1 MLDVRWIRENP
12 EALDAALKRRGARP
26 LSAEVVELDSA
37 YRKVQTRLEEMK
49 AERNALSRKVG
60 EAKGEGPEAKAAIE
74 KVAALKEQMKRLEQE
89 ARAAKTDLDKVML
102 TIPNTP
108 EDEVPDGADESGNKE
123 LRRFMNPIAFL
134 FEEQNHVDLGERLGL
149 LDLDTATL
157 MSGARFS
164 VLYGALARLERA
176 LAAFMLD
183 MHTEEN
189 GYTEV
194 SVPYLVRDTAL
205 IGTGQLPKFADDLFR
220 TTDERWLIPTAEVP
234 LANIVRERIL
244 REEQL
249 PMRLVACTPC
259 FRSEAGA
266 AGKDTQGMIRQHQ
279 FHKVEM
285 VSVVKPEDSAEE
297 LERMT
302 ECAEKVLQKLQIP
315 YRTVEL
321 CTGELGFASRRTYD
335 VEVWLTGSK
344 AYREISSCSNCG
356 DFQARRMDARYR
368 LADEETGTHFVHTL
382 NGSGLAVGRLLV
394 SLMENYQAEDGS
406 ISLPTALVSYMGGVK
421 RIHPHET

>member
-1 MLDVRWIRENP
+1 
-12 EALDAALKRRGARP
+12 
-26 LSAEVVELDSA
+26 
-37 YRKVQTRLEEMK
+37 
-49 AERNALSRKVG
+49 
-60 EAKGEGPEAKAAIE
+60 
-74 KVAALKEQMKRLEQE
+74 
-89 ARAAKTDLDKVML
+89 
-102 TIPNTP
+102 
-108 EDEVPDGADESGNKE
+108 
-123 LRRFMNPIAFL
+123 
-134 FEEQNHVDLGERLGL
+134 
-149 LDLDTATL
+149 
-157 MSGARFS
+157 
-164 VLYGALARLERA
+164 
-176 LAAFMLD
+176 
-183 MHTEEN
+183 
-189 GYTEV
+189 
-194 SVPYLVRDTAL
+194 
-205 IGTGQLPKFADDLFR
+205 
-220 TTDERWLIPTAEVP
+220 
-234 LANIVRERIL
+234 
-244 REEQL
+244 
-249 PMRLVACTPC
+249 
-259 FRSEAGA
+259 
-266 AGKDTQGMIRQHQ
+266 
-279 FHKVEM
+279 M